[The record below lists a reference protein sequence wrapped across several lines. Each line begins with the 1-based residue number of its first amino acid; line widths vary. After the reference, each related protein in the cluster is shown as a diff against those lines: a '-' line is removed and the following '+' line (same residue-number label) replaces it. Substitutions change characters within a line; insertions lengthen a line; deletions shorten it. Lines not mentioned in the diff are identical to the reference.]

1 MAFLDNSGDIILDA
15 VLTDTGRFR
24 MARGDFRISKFAL
37 GDDEIDY
44 SLYNKNHPSGSAY
57 YDLEVLR
64 TPLLEA
70 FTNNTSTMKSKLIT
84 ITRTNILYLP
94 VMRLMNGGN
103 PDTTI
108 TNVVLK
114 SSKVND
120 STGGYVVTV
129 DKNTEDQ
136 LVLDSATNDG
146 ILRGRTSERLRT
158 ANQSIIIER
167 GLDTTEISP
176 AVNMPATLQETQ
188 FIIEMDHRLGS
199 LVSANADQVPVSFID
214 DDQIASYYVSENTVS
229 GQGSPLVITKNTNQA
244 GVVVDSLPKTNA
256 GAVDG
261 DLSVHRLSGPRDSI
275 LHFKIEPS
283 INLKSSSFL
292 FDKLGGSIKGANQA
306 GMKNTQTIG
315 GVTSDLEY
323 RIIDTIIKI
332 TSATTGVSLDIP
344 IRYIKKV

>member
-103 PDTTI
+103 PNKTLQSPKLSASKINTT
-108 TNVVLK
+108 
-114 SSKVND
+114 
-120 STGGYVVTV
+120 TGGYLVTV

-136 LVLDSATNDG
+136 LSTDSATDDG
-146 ILRGRTSERLRT
+146 ILRGRTSERLRSF
-158 ANQSIIIER
+158 NQSILIER

-214 DDQIASYYVSENTVS
+214 DDQVASYYISENTVS

-244 GVVVDSLPKTNA
+244 PVVVDSLPTTNA
-256 GAVDG
+256 GSVDG
-261 DLSVHRLSGPRDSI
+261 DLSIHRINGPRDSI

-292 FDKLGGSIKGANQA
+292 FDKLGGTISGADQA
-306 GMKNTQTIG
+306 GLKSTDSEGTAL
-315 GVTSDLEY
+315 SFK
-323 RIIDTIIKI
+323 IIDTIIKI

-344 IRYIKKV
+344 IRYTKKA

>member
-44 SLYNKNHPSGSAY
+44 SLFNKNHPSGSAY

-94 VMRLMNGGN
+94 VMRLLNGGN
-103 PDTTI
+103 ASKTIQNGIVDASKTNTT
-108 TNVVLK
+108 
-114 SSKVND
+114 
-120 STGGYVVTV
+120 TGGFVITV
-129 DKNTEDQ
+129 DKNTEDK
-136 LVLDSATNDG
+136 LAPGLSNTG
-146 ILRGRTSERLRT
+146 IITGRSSERIRT
-158 ANQSIIIER
+158 TDNSIIVER
-167 GLDTTEISP
+167 GLDTSEISP

-199 LVSANADQVPVSFID
+199 LVTANADQIPVSFID

-229 GQGSPLVITKNTNQA
+229 GQGSPIIITKNTSGA
-244 GVVVDSLPKTNA
+244 PISVDSLPKTNA
-256 GAVDG
+256 GSTDG
-261 DLSVHRLSGPRDSI
+261 DLSIHRITGPRDTL

-283 INLKSSSFL
+283 INLKSSSYL
-292 FDKLGGSIKGANQA
+292 FTKLGTTILGSAQA
-306 GMKNTQTIG
+306 GMTDD
-315 GVTSDLEY
+315 SDPY
-323 RIIDTIIKI
+323 NMIDTIIKI
-332 TSATTGVSLDIP
+332 TSATTGVSIDIP
-344 IRYIKKV
+344 IRYLKKA